1 MVCHVVAKNRHR
13 DMMLATFMVNRAGS
27 LLIVSLTRLCNTSH
41 ILSNIVTTSIGTT
54 FGPRMVQRKLCLS
67 FQKDDKCYKEYTIV
81 DSLSPE
87 LNPDSGKTTNFAA
100 SIRTQEEKDSFC
112 TSYQAQA
119 ITRKKQRDDTL
130 LMKIQAFRVL
140 NSRSHDGCY
149 EPDCGGKHLQRIIRI
164 WVSEFISAF
173 MMPHDN
179 HIIEVEKALAAS
191 DAALSVSI
199 DEGVIGVGISTFHE
213 QRAALLV
220 VDPEEA
226 RIEFGEAVGSM
237 LKLPRDG
244 TKVLWP
250 YPMDSDRDPQNWS
263 DMRETVH
270 LIIITLAAIVP
281 DFDSGIVISGCEGIT
296 SLFRLAE
303 QYDTTTGLLALGFL
317 MGCTFAPNLEAFA
330 TFFGTAPQ
338 VAGLYVVTDLYLF
351 HLQARKAFD
360 ALSKVHRKL
369 KPV

>member
-1 MVCHVVAKNRHR
+1 
-13 DMMLATFMVNRAGS
+13 
-27 LLIVSLTRLCNTSH
+27 
-41 ILSNIVTTSIGTT
+41 
-54 FGPRMVQRKLCLS
+54 
-67 FQKDDKCYKEYTIV
+67 
-81 DSLSPE
+81 
-87 LNPDSGKTTNFAA
+87 
-100 SIRTQEEKDSFC
+100 
-112 TSYQAQA
+112 
-119 ITRKKQRDDTL
+119 
-130 LMKIQAFRVL
+130 
-140 NSRSHDGCY
+140 
-149 EPDCGGKHLQRIIRI
+149 
-164 WVSEFISAF
+164 
-173 MMPHDN
+173 MPHDN

-281 DFDSGIVISGCEGIT
+281 DFDSGIGKEHVRISWLH
-296 SLFRLAE
+296 SHFRLRGYHVSVPTGGTIR
-303 QYDTTTGLLALGFL
+303 YDYRPGASFSLDGEGSVLWW
-317 MGCTFAPNLEAFA
+317 
-330 TFFGTAPQ
+330 
-338 VAGLYVVTDLYLF
+338 
-351 HLQARKAFD
+351 
-360 ALSKVHRKL
+360 
-369 KPV
+369 